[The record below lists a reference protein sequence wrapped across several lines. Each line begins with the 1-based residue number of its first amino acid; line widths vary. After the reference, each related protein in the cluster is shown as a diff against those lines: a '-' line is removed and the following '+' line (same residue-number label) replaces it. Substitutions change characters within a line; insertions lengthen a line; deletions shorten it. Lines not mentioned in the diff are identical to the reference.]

1 MKFTPSLF
9 WSSRPNVVSGEIS
22 LDFSTSLEM
31 TIGRE
36 SRWQLGIVRLDGI
49 LDSYIAEE
57 MGDKFESLH
66 DLEDTEITLDCTKLE
81 YIASSGLR
89 LFLLLLRNT
98 KPNGCK
104 IIIKGT
110 SPEVMEIFKETGFD
124 KCFQFV

>member
-1 MKFTPSLF
+1 MNITI
-9 WSSRPNVVSGEIS
+9 E
-22 LDFSTSLEM
+22 TSEGKAL
-31 TIGRE
+31 
-36 SRWQLGIVRLDGI
+36 VRLDGI

-104 IIIKGT
+104 IVIKGT

>member
-1 MKFTPSLF
+1 MKT
-9 WSSRPNVVSGEIS
+9 
-22 LDFSTSLEM
+22 
-31 TIGRE
+31 TIETTEGKALVTFE
-36 SRWQLGIVRLDGI
+36 GI

-57 MGDKFESLH
+57 VGEQLVQLYE
-66 DLEDTEITLDCTKLE
+66 LEDTEITLDCTKLE

-104 IIIKGT
+104 IVIKGT